1 MLIVADSNVE
11 YYTILIQPFSSYSN
25 RHPGNLLNA
34 FINSIIIVALRDWS
48 IYTKNYDYNRHEMRS
63 CRTTGVFQEM

>member
-1 MLIVADSNVE
+1 MLIVADSNANIFNL
-11 YYTILIQPFSSYSN
+11 TIFFIYSN
-25 RHPGNLLNA
+25 RRPGDLLNA